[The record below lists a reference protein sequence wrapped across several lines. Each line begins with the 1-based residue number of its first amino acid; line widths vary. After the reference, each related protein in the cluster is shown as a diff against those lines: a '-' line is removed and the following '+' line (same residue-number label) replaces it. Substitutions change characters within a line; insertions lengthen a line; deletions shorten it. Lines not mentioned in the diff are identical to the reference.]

1 MKNYPK
7 SKDGRYYR
15 IGDVMEI
22 LDCSESFAYKKMKEV
37 NEELKKQGYIT
48 IAGKVPKKRFDE
60 RLCLN

>member
-22 LDCSESFAYKKMKEV
+22 LDCSESFAQWKDMQIMK
-37 NEELKKQGYIT
+37 
-48 IAGKVPKKRFDE
+48 
-60 RLCLN
+60 